1 MRAMP
6 VLQKERVRVYGS
18 RIASMAVDRPSE
30 GRDQERRRIMTDG
43 NEATATIAPV
53 EDPIA
58 RAAERGIQYVKML
71 AAELVEASR
80 SAAQSVLDEQKEGAA
95 RQIAAVAGAARAA
108 AQALEQSNSPTL
120 AHYTGRAALFIA
132 GAVVAG
138 FLSGRFLL
146 ASERRLAAAP
156 KAPDGEKTAVASAD
170 DAVAAIASASGG
182 QAVAEP
188 AAGIAATQEGPQ

>member
-1 MRAMP
+1 
-6 VLQKERVRVYGS
+6 
-18 RIASMAVDRPSE
+18 
-30 GRDQERRRIMTDG
+30 MTDG

-120 AHYTGRAALFIA
+120 AHYTGRAAESVERFGESLRQRSWGELVGEVEALARRRPALFIA